1 MTPRMYF
8 ALVLRGIGAWK
19 LVHSLEDFTT
29 AWNIHEKL
37 YTLPYDTSTSFIN
50 LGVVNILVGA
60 FYSLAHLQ
68 LLHLSSQASTS
79 KRPAAMMQPM
89 SNQSFEADG
98 FAAAQF
104 QR

>member
-37 YTLPYDTSTSFIN
+37 YTLPYDTSASFIN
-50 LGVVNILVGA
+50 LGVVNIIVGALLLVGA
-60 FYSLAHLQ
+60 SAI
-68 LLHLSSQASTS
+68 
-79 KRPAAMMQPM
+79 AALVVPGIHRK
-89 SNQSFEADG
+89 EADSND
-98 FAAAQF
+98 AANV
-104 QR
+104 

>member
-8 ALVLRGIGAWK
+8 VLVLRGIGAWK

-37 YTLPYDTSTSFIN
+37 YTLPYATSTSFIN

-60 FYSLAHLQ
+60 F
-68 LLHLSSQASTS
+68 LLVGASAIAALVVPGVHKQEASSSDTT
-79 KRPAAMMQPM
+79 
-89 SNQSFEADG
+89 NV
-98 FAAAQF
+98 
-104 QR
+104 